1 MAEVATSA
9 GRGTTRVIDVNTI
22 AAVPKYLDRSNR
34 PNNELSLG
42 LQFGMYLN
50 IYDSH
55 NWSVPPDW
63 SSNKRISLRCEMQS
77 ELLKGLQS
85 RQIAMLQGN
94 NKDSSLTFI
103 AKSTSPFVTGMG
115 NEHPL
120 ENGFLFL
127 NPYGLPYL
135 PGSSIKGVLR
145 RATEELIHANW
156 FSGEGNWNVLDIFYL
171 FGLET
176 ISGSDEWYRGFAVD
190 KEQIEKYLHF
200 IAPNQS
206 DQHENIL
213 NANSPILEL
222 VRSRNLSAK
231 GILSFWDCYPSG
243 YIELE
248 FDIMTP
254 HQTDYHQKE
263 GEPHDSESPNPIRFL
278 TIPPRSQFT
287 FHISLPDAYQ
297 IREYIPKNWQEIIE
311 KAFEHAFHWLGF
323 GAKTAVGYGTMS
335 RDKIKENQVIKQLSD
350 GQPVIDN
357 SGDGAPPLDRV
368 ERAIK
373 ECLDTRPNKSEPE
386 TSSLITALK
395 EGRWEGDLKIEIA
408 ENVKDRLQEEKKWR
422 ETSQK
427 KDPKKDR
434 IYQNT
439 LLVMEWIKGK

>member
-22 AAVPKYLDRSNR
+22 AAVPKYLDRPNR
-34 PNNELSLG
+34 PKNELSLG

-55 NWSVPPDW
+55 DWSVPPDW
-63 SSNKRISLRCEMQS
+63 SGNKRTSLRYDKMQS

-85 RQIAMLQGN
+85 RQMALLQGS
-94 NKDSSLTFI
+94 NKDSSLTFV

-120 ENGFLFL
+120 ENGFSFL

-145 RATEELIHANW
+145 RAAEELIHTEW
-156 FSGEGNWNVLDIFYL
+156 FSGEGEWNLMDIIHL

-176 ISGSDEWYRGFAVD
+176 LHTGNEWYHGFNVD
-190 KEQIEKYLHF
+190 NAHIEKYLRF

-206 DQHENIL
+206 NQQLKNIL
-213 NANSPILEL
+213 ASKSPILEL
-222 VRSRNLSAK
+222 VRSSNLSAR
-231 GILSFWDCYPSG
+231 GILNFWDCYPSG
-243 YIELE
+243 YRELE

-254 HQTDYHQKE
+254 HQTDYHQEKR
-263 GEPHDSESPNPIRFL
+263 EPHDTESPNPIRFL

-287 FHISLPDAYQ
+287 FHISLCDACQ
-297 IREYIPKNWQEIIE
+297 IKEYIPKNWHEIIE

-323 GAKTAVGYGTMS
+323 GAKTAVGYGTMV
-335 RDKIKENQVIKQLSD
+335 RDKSKKNQETESPIVKKEEVEVPSD
-350 GQPVIDN
+350 P
-357 SGDGAPPLDRV
+357 V

-373 ECLDTRPNKSEPE
+373 ELLDAHPNKSEPE
-386 TSSLITALK
+386 TSSLITALR
-395 EGRWEGDLKIEIA
+395 EGRWEGELKIEIA
-408 ENVKDRLQEEKKWR
+408 KNVKDRLQKENKWR
-422 ETSQK
+422 ETNQSK
-427 KDPKKDR
+427 
-434 IYQNT
+434 NT
-439 LLVMEWIKGK
+439 KNIKIHERTLEVMRWIKGE